1 MGCTPALC
9 PVTSSAQ
16 EHLGRKTLSP
26 LRPNIDATLQGV
38 PIVKLYMI
46 PACPFVQRILIACQ
60 VRGIDQSVLT
70 SVEIDLNTPPKEM
83 LAINPSGSVP
93 TLEYAPGE
101 GFHESLVIMEFLD
114 SIEAAG
120 PRLYGSAPTTT
131 AETRVAVE
139 VASSKFLT
147 PLQQAMYSQGSVN
160 SVRKAT
166 HQLVG
171 AWNWLD
177 VELSKAS
184 GRFFGGTQFNA
195 VDISLAPFIARW
207 KWLSEKYPELPKPAA
222 GSRAEKYIAQ
232 IPEHEAVMNSLPSA
246 DIMRSTTLR
255 FLTPHPLLQDAINAP
270 RTLLENPKATLEA
283 AGQKLSS
290 WKIEHDGQGFC
301 LKGHFRFK
309 NHSEALSKLN
319 WLHDAQE
326 TTDHHTSIV
335 MRDFQ
340 ESEIIMVTHEP
351 KWGVTQKDVA
361 LAIAIQAFFTEG
373 QLP

>member
-1 MGCTPALC
+1 M
-9 PVTSSAQ
+9 
-16 EHLGRKTLSP
+16 
-26 LRPNIDATLQGV
+26 
-38 PIVKLYMI
+38 KLYMI
-46 PACPFVQRILIACQ
+46 PACPFVQRVLIARR
-60 VRGIDQSVLT
+60 VRGIDQNLLT
-70 SVEIDLNTPPKEM
+70 SIEIDLSTPPKEM

-93 TLEYAPGE
+93 TLEYASGE

-131 AETRVAVE
+131 SKTKVAVE
-139 VASSKFLT
+139 VASNKFLA
-147 PLQQAMYSQGSVN
+147 PLQQAMYSQGSIN
-160 SVRKAT
+160 ALRKAT

-184 GRFFGGTQFNA
+184 GCFFGGTQLNA

-207 KWLSEKYPELPKPAA
+207 QWLAEKYPELPKPAV
-222 GSRAEKYIAQ
+222 GSYAEKYIAQ
-232 IPEHEAVMNSLPSA
+232 ISKHEAVLNSLPSE

-255 FLTPHPLLQDAINAP
+255 FLSPHQLLQDAINAP
-270 RTLLENPKATLEA
+270 RTLLENPKATLDA

-290 WKIEHDGQGFC
+290 WKIEHDAQGFC
-301 LKGHFRFK
+301 LKGKFRFK
-309 NHSEALSKLN
+309 NHADALSKLN

-326 TTDHHTSIV
+326 TSDHHTSIV
-335 MRDFQ
+335 VRDFQ
-340 ESEIIMVTHEP
+340 ESEIILVTHEP

-361 LAIAIQAFFTEG
+361 LAIAIQAFFNEG